1 MAYSYVLLPGDGSN
15 TNFAFNFGYL
25 SRSHIHVSVDEVDTP
40 FTFLSDFTV
49 QITPAPALG
58 TIVKVYRTTPLN
70 QPIVDWTDG
79 TVLTEED
86 MDLNTLFSLYAAQ
99 ESWDQ
104 VMASIRQDGLG
115 RWDGLGREAI
125 NFADPTSASGL
136 VTKGYFDSVYT
147 PQLDQ
152 KIADANVAID
162 SKVTAATTQANNAAN
177 SASASASSAS
187 TAAGFA
193 TAAENHLK
201 TFKGQYYGE
210 LASAPT
216 VDPNG
221 DPPSTGDLYFDTTAN
236 EMRVFRSDGQWKPAG
251 STIEGILK
259 RPPGNTPIIATAGQT
274 EITITGGYD
283 PGNVIVI
290 VNGVTITAP
299 DVDTTSGTK
308 LVFNPA
314 LSAGDEVDFYAFGA
328 FQVADLRAEVVTVE
342 PAGGISST
350 NVQDALEELD
360 TEIQN
365 LPAGSDLQWLG
376 IPVGME
382 FPLHPNAPL
391 PPTDN
396 PDFRYIILTA
406 GLDGPGQ
413 YNEGVLTDETVTGSD
428 PTITATAVVSL
439 TGSPLDGQQI
449 DLINTSRVFLRP
461 GPAAGAIVDSQNL
474 AHNHTASTQ
483 YAYMTRSLSGGSFG
497 GSGIAF
503 GYSASVAVQSSG
515 GTEAAPRHIPRVYL
529 MRIL

>member
-15 TNFAFNFGYL
+15 TNFVFNFGYL

-79 TVLTEED
+79 TVLTEGD
-86 MDLNTLFSLYAAQ
+86 MDLNTLFSLYVAQ
-99 ESWDQ
+99 EAWDQ
-104 VMASIRQDGLG
+104 VLASIRQDSLG

-147 PQLDQ
+147 PQLDA
-152 KIADANVAID
+152 KVA
-162 SKVTAATTQANNAAN
+162 AATTQANSAAN

-299 DVDTTSGTK
+299 DVDTSSGTK

-328 FQVADLRAEVVTVE
+328 FQVADLRAEVIPVT
-342 PAGGISST
+342 PAGGISSV
-350 NVQDALEELD
+350 NVQAALEELD

-365 LPAGSDLQWLG
+365 LPTGSDLQWLG
-376 IPVGME
+376 TPIGGYIT
-382 FPLHPNAPL
+382 PLTP
-391 PPTDN
+391 PPTDD
-396 PDFRYIILTA
+396 PRFRYVLCTA
-406 GLDGPGQ
+406 GEDGVGG
-413 YNEGVLTDETVTGSD
+413 YNEGILTDETVTGTA
-428 PTITATAVVSL
+428 PLVEATAVVYL
-439 TGSPLDGQQI
+439 DGSPFDGLTI
-449 DLINTSRVFLRP
+449 HLINTEGRFVGAGESEAFEDDAIQNITGSIGPNIRVSSVPVVSGAFDKTPAGSVQVRQEVWTAVQLTGFDFDASRVARTSDHTQP
-461 GPAAGAIVDSQNL
+461 S
-474 AHNHTASTQ
+474 AHRLPH
-483 YAYMTRSLSGGSFG
+483 YR
-497 GSGIAF
+497 
-503 GYSASVAVQSSG
+503 
-515 GTEAAPRHIPRVYL
+515 
-529 MRIL
+529 RIL